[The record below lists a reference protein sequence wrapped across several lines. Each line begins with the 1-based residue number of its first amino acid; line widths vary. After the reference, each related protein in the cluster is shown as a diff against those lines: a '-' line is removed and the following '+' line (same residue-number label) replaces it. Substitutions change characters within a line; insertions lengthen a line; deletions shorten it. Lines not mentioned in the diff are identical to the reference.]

1 MVREFKLINE
11 KGQEYSLMDIEN
23 HCLLTEPSGLGVSY
37 SSEYEKLGYSF
48 IQSLR
53 TFEQGQIQAQLNFLN
68 YDNYRNLVEFI
79 ENSEALKLEY
89 ILPYK
94 TGTKQYYKDIEINFL
109 SKSEIQPNG
118 IMTESITMDCLSLW
132 YEKINLTYNII
143 KDDVDNLIRWD
154 FIWDSRFNGSAD
166 SEINLINKGHVEA
179 PIELEISGR
188 VINPYIVLSVE
199 GQEYQRIT
207 FNTEI
212 GLYEKLLYGTKEN
225 NFYILRQ
232 LEDGTTESLFNLN
245 VIDFSNDNVI
255 RIPKNKSC
263 KLQIFAENEISDIKA
278 MIYIYYK
285 AV

>member
-1 MVREFKLINE
+1 MVRKFKLINE
-11 KGQEYSLMDIEN
+11 KGQEHSLMDIEN
-23 HCLLTEPSGLGVSY
+23 YCLLTEPSGLGVSY

>member
-11 KGQEYSLMDIEN
+11 KGQEHSLMDIEN
-23 HCLLTEPSGLGVSY
+23 YCLLTEPSGLGVSY